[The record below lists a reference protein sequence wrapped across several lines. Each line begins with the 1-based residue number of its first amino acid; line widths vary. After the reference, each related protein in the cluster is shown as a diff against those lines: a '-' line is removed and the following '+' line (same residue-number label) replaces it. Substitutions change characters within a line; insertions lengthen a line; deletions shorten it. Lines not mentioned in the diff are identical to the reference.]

1 MALPQRITINEVG
14 PRDGLQSQS
23 THVDLDGRLALV
35 KQLAAAGLQHIEVG
49 SFVSPKAVP
58 QMAGTGDLV
67 RELLN
72 SDLSATPSV
81 LIPNRKGYELAREA
95 GAKNLALV
103 VAATDTMNQKNINM
117 ATEQIMTASEELIAA
132 AVDDHLTMQVY
143 LAVAVECPFE
153 GLVAPQQV
161 IALAER
167 LMQYGAK
174 EVVLADTIGAANPL
188 QMTTLLQPLIDSY
201 GAASFSCHFHDTRG
215 MAVANAYAAAQL
227 GISKFDSSI
236 GGLGGCPFAPG
247 ASGNVATEDL
257 AVMFEQMGCDT
268 GINLPG
274 LLDAIDLAHELTS
287 NCYGGKASRWLRKAY
302 QSA

>member
-14 PRDGLQSQS
+14 PRDGLQSQA
-23 THVDLDGRLALV
+23 THVDLAGRLALV
-35 KQLAAAGLQHIEVG
+35 KQLAATGLQHIEVG

-58 QMAGTGDLV
+58 QMAGTDELV
-67 RELLN
+67 RELLT

-81 LIPNRKGYELAREA
+81 LVPNRKGYELAREA

-103 VAATDTMNQKNINM
+103 VSATDTMNQKNINM
-117 ATEQIMTASEELIAA
+117 TTEQIMAATEELIAA
-132 AVDDHLTMQVY
+132 AADDQLSMQVY

-153 GLVAPQQV
+153 GLVDPEQV

-167 LMQYGAK
+167 LIKFGAR
-174 EVVLADTIGAANPL
+174 ELVLADTIGAANPM
-188 QMTTLLQPLIDSY
+188 QMTRLMQPLIDKH
-201 GAASFSCHFHDTRG
+201 GAAMFSCHFHDTRG
-215 MAVANAYAAAQL
+215 MAVANAYAVAQL

-257 AVMFEQMGCDT
+257 AVMFEQMGCET

-302 QSA
+302 RGE